1 VIKNQVSKNR
11 LTMKLSW
18 TLLLLGNKPGHG
30 YFDTERPQA
39 IQEAMDS
46 ESKKRR
52 NERNVSGN

>member
-1 VIKNQVSKNR
+1 MSKNR